1 MQPMIAEGR
10 QPTLPIARQCAIV
23 VLAAGASR
31 RLGRPKQMVRRGGES
46 LVRCIARAALATR
59 PLWVGVVVGAHA
71 SRVAAELR
79 GLPVTIVH
87 NRGWREGIAA
97 SVRAGV
103 HAAPGAASRLLIL
116 TVDQWR
122 VDAGD
127 VRTLLRGARTRL
139 PVAARY
145 AGRVGVPA
153 VFPRAWRARLLG
165 LRGDAGA
172 AALLRA
178 APVAGVAIEPAAI
191 DLDTRTDLERLTTTR
206 CRSRGRR

>member
-10 QPTLPIARQCAIV
+10 QPTLPIARRCAIV
-23 VLAAGASR
+23 VLAAGESR

-46 LVRCIARAALATR
+46 LVRRIARTALASR

-71 SRVAAELR
+71 SRVVAELR
-79 GLPVTIVH
+79 GLPVAIVH

-103 HAAPGAASRLLIL
+103 HAAPGAACRWLIL
-116 TVDQWR
+116 TVDQWQ
-122 VDAGD
+122 VDADD
-127 VRTLLRGARTRL
+127 VHTLMCRARTRL
-139 PVAARY
+139 PVAAVY
-145 AGRVGVPA
+145 AGRPGVPA

-178 APVAGVAIEPAAI
+178 APAAGVAIERAVV
-191 DLDTRTDLERLTTTR
+191 DLDTRADLARLAGTR
-206 CRSRGRR
+206 WRLRGPH